1 MSPSVFYLEFFSDG
15 TLVDGWTYTNLDRAC
30 DIAFDVS
37 EELGRTI
44 VVKRQVN
51 QKSFVEGVV
60 G

>member
-15 TLVDGWTYTNLDRAC
+15 TLVDGWTYSNLDRAR
-30 DIAFDVS
+30 DIAFDMS
-37 EELGRTI
+37 EELGRKI

-51 QKSFVEGVV
+51 CRTYAEEVV